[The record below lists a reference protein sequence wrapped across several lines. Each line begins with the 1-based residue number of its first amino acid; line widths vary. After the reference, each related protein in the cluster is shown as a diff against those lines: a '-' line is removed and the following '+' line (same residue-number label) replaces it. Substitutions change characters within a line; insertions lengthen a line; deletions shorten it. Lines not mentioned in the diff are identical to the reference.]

1 MPFSTSNFTLNN
13 RVEIVK
19 GGTPFFSTLISEIKK
34 SEKSIYFQ
42 TYIFANDY
50 TGNLIF
56 TELFNA
62 AKRNVKVYILLDGY
76 GSKDFDKNNIQKLV
90 DAGVE
95 FRFFAPLFSGKNL
108 SIGRRL
114 HHKVVVFDQKTALV
128 GGINIADK
136 YNEVNNKPAWLDYAI
151 LTEGNV
157 VNEILLR
164 CIELQQKKYINKENL
179 PFDFTTEFNVPVKL
193 NINDYLRGKKEISK
207 SYKNAFS
214 CASNSII
221 IMGSYFIPGRGIRK
235 RLKRASKSGVSVK
248 LILTK
253 YSDVWLASAASRY
266 LYNWLLKNDIE
277 IYEWKNSV
285 LHAKVAVVDEEWF
298 TIGSHNLNFLS
309 DYESIEMNLEVIN
322 KSLAKEFNNQLLEI
336 IKNNCDNI
344 TYSEFKKLPF
354 IYLVFYRFAFYI
366 LRYTWRF
373 FYSFRKIE
381 NLQNI

>member
-1 MPFSTSNFTLNN
+1 L
-13 RVEIVK
+13 
-19 GGTPFFSTLISEIKK
+19 L
-34 SEKSIYFQ
+34 
-42 TYIFANDY
+42 D
-50 TGNLIF
+50 
-56 TELFNA
+56 A
-62 AKRNVKVYILLDGY
+62 AKRNVKVNLLLDGF
-76 GSKDFDKNNIQKLV
+76 GSKNFDKKYIQQLV

-95 FRFFAPLFSGKNL
+95 FRFFSPLFSGKNL

-114 HHKVVVFDQKTALV
+114 HHKVVVFDHKIALV

-136 YNEVNNKPAWLDYAI
+136 YNEVNNKLAWLDYAI

-157 VNEILLR
+157 VHDILKR
-164 CIELQQKKYINKENL
+164 CIELHQKKYINQENI

-193 NINDYLRGKKEISK
+193 NINDYLRGKKEISR
-207 SYKNAFS
+207 SYKDAFGR
-214 CASNSII
+214 ASNSII

-235 RLKRASKSGVSVK
+235 RLRRASKNGVSVK

-253 YSDVWLASAASRY
+253 YSDVWLAGAATRY

-309 DYESIEMNLEVIN
+309 DYESIEMNLEVLN
-322 KSLAKEFNNQLLEI
+322 KKFGKEFSNQLLEI
-336 IKNNCDNI
+336 LNNNCDKI
-344 TYSEFKKLPF
+344 TYTDFKKIPF
-354 IYLVFYRFAFYI
+354 IYRVFYRFAYYI

-381 NLQNI
+381 NLQTS